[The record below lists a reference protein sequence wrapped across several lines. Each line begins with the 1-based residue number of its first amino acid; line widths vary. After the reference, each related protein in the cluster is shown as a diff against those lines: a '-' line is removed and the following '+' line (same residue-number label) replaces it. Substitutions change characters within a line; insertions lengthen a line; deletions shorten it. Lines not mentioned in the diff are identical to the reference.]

1 MSTKQITSPN
11 QAIQEMDRVEKIPTI
26 SSSIS
31 TLSPK
36 GPWMRLLLVADHIR
50 EFGE

>member
-1 MSTKQITSPN
+1 MSLKQMTSPN
-11 QAIQEMDRVEKIPTI
+11 QVIQEMDRVEKIPTI

-31 TLSPK
+31 TFPPK
-36 GPWMRLLLVADHIR
+36 RSWMRLLLVADHIR